1 MTHIES
7 GTRTYYYASIALFM
21 AGFVTFATIYATQP
35 MLPIFSSEFGVPAQT
50 ASLTVSV
57 TTGMLALILLV
68 AAPMADRF
76 GRKNIM
82 VWSMFLTAF
91 MGLLTAF
98 SPTFSAMLILR
109 TLLGITVAGVP
120 AIAMTYIVEEFD
132 PRGLGRIMGLYIAG
146 SSIGGMSGRLMSGVL
161 TDIWSWQTALGVL
174 GVLSLILSICF
185 AFFLPASSN
194 YVPKKSSVKEALAK
208 YGAVLRSGRLVA
220 MISLGFILMGAFIA
234 LFNYFAYLLMEPPFN
249 LSQTVIGAIYIVYLA
264 GTFSS
269 VYMGRKADRYGKPA
283 IILVGVGLMAVGALV
298 TLIPYVAVKI
308 IGIIVFTFGFFG
320 AHSTASAWVSQRSG
334 EQRSQASA
342 LYLFAYYAGSSIAGA
357 IGGFFWTSF
366 AWIGVVI
373 FILVLL
379 ALALPVVHIANK
391 TSEVKE

>member
-1 MTHIES
+1 MRAMSIRLTSRKEGIDVTHIES

-21 AGFVTFATIYATQP
+21 AGFVSFATIYATQP

-57 TTGMLALILLV
+57 TTGMLALVLLV

-174 GVLSLILSICF
+174 GVLSLALSICF

-194 YVPKKSSVKEALAK
+194 YVPKKLSVKEALAK

-220 MISLGFILMGAFIA
+220 
-234 LFNYFAYLLMEPPFN
+234 
-249 LSQTVIGAIYIVYLA
+249 
-264 GTFSS
+264 
-269 VYMGRKADRYGKPA
+269 
-283 IILVGVGLMAVGALV
+283 
-298 TLIPYVAVKI
+298 
-308 IGIIVFTFGFFG
+308 
-320 AHSTASAWVSQRSG
+320 
-334 EQRSQASA
+334 
-342 LYLFAYYAGSSIAGA
+342 
-357 IGGFFWTSF
+357 
-366 AWIGVVI
+366 
-373 FILVLL
+373 
-379 ALALPVVHIANK
+379 
-391 TSEVKE
+391 